1 MPILPSTNINMTLI
15 RNIVAIG
22 KLSGNFCYEKIDI
35 SNRFSGVKT
44 LLDRSTCL
52 LFPNG
57 AITIVGIK
65 NMEDFIKLP
74 EELSRRF
81 PQTSLI
87 PQEDGS
93 LLRICNIV
101 ATTGWTRPFSM
112 NKLYDFCRPTF
123 HITYTPE
130 TFPGMKIELRQK
142 LVVIVFHT
150 GKIVITGARSVD
162 DVNFAEMIILN
173 ILRNI
178 LDSK

>member
-1 MPILPSTNINMTLI
+1 MATI

-22 KLSGNFCYEKIDI
+22 KLSGNFCYKKNDN

-44 LLDRSTCL
+44 SLDRSTCL

-57 AITIVGIK
+57 AVTIVGIK

-74 EELSRRF
+74 EQLSRRF

-87 PQEDGS
+87 PQDDGS

-101 ATTGWTRPFSM
+101 ATTRWTKRFNM
-112 NKLYDFCRPTF
+112 NKLYEFCSPTF

-130 TFPGMKIELRQK
+130 TFPGMKIEIRQK

-150 GKIVITGARSVD
+150 GKIVITGARTLD
-162 DVNFAEMIILN
+162 DVLYAEKNVFEIFKNML
-173 ILRNI
+173 
-178 LDSK
+178 